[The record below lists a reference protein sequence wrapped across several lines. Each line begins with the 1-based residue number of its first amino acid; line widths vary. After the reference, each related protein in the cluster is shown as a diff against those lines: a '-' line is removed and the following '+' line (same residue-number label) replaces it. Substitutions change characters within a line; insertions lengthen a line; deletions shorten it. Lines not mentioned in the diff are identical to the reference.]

1 MEYTVS
7 QVAAMSGLSARTLR
21 HYDDVGLLPPARIA
35 ANGYRWYGRPELVR
49 LQRILLLRRL
59 RMPLPA
65 ITATLADD
73 VRTTAE
79 LRAHRERIVAD
90 RAELDEILGVIDR
103 TVTRLSAGGLD
114 QHDEFLTDLAQG
126 RHRLQDDLRQRYGR
140 EVDAHLTQAA
150 AVTAEWSRDD
160 YERAAEDHRELLGR
174 MTVLLHDGIA
184 PDTERALDL
193 VDEHYQA
200 IRAMWPADAAAYRG
214 LGRLIVENAEQRAMV
229 VAVDPKLPEW
239 LCAAIQ
245 SYARKRLE

>member
-1 MEYTVS
+1 
-7 QVAAMSGLSARTLR
+7 MSGLSARTLR
-21 HYDDVGLLPPARIA
+21 HYDDIGLLPPARIA

-65 ITATLADD
+65 IAATLDD
-73 VRTTAE
+73 NARTTAE
-79 LRAHRERIVAD
+79 LRAHRERIVAE

-103 TVTRLSAGGLD
+103 TVTGLSGGGLD
-114 QHDEFLTDLAQG
+114 KSDEFLADLAQG

-140 EVDAHLTQAA
+140 DVDAHFEQAA

-160 YERAAEDHRELLGR
+160 HERAADDHRELLGR
-174 MTVLLHDGIA
+174 MSALLHDGIA
-184 PDTERALDL
+184 PDAEAALNL
-193 VDEHYQA
+193 IDEHYRA
-200 IRAMWPADAAAYRG
+200 IRAMWPADATSYRG

-229 VAVDPKLPEW
+229 AAVDPNLPEW

-245 SYARKRLE
+245 SYARTRLE